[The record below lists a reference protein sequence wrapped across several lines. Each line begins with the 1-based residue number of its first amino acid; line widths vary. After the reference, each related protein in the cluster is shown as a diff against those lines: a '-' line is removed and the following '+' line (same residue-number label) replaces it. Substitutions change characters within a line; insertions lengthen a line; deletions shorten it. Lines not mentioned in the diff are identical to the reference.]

1 LAKQEIGQQ
10 YNNTAISVDAN
21 DSDSLAIK
29 AVAKSILQS
38 TAAHKPVFYDFGD
51 QQVQVADL

>member
-1 LAKQEIGQQ
+1 LAKQEIGQLF
-10 YNNTAISVDAN
+10 NNTAISVDAN
-21 DSDSLAIK
+21 DVESLNIK

-38 TAAHKPVFYDFGD
+38 TAAHKPVFYEFGD